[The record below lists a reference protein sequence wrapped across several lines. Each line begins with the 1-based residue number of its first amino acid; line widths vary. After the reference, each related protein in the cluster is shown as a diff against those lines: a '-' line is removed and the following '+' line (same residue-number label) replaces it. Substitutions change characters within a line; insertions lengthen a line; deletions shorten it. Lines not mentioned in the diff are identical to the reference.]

1 MLGEAVA
8 AAPSG
13 AGLASRAT
21 RGPDVPGFPRRC
33 LALGIGRRSYRP
45 RGLAALPRD
54 TLRAM
59 QRLRLTTAGESHG
72 PGLTAVLQGMPAGL
86 KVDFE
91 LVARDLRR
99 RQHGHGRGRR
109 MQIEQDAV
117 EVRGGVRGGETLGS
131 PIALWIANRD
141 YASWEKVMHAAEVDP
156 RAAEQRRL
164 KAPRPGHVDLA
175 GGIKYDRRDLRDVL
189 ERASARETAARVAAG
204 AFAKMLL
211 AEVGVDLRSGVRSL
225 GPIGAG
231 RPVPSWSELLRVDD
245 DSPLR
250 AIDREL
256 ETEMVALVD
265 RAKEEGD
272 TLGGAV
278 TVIAHGVPAGLGAHV
293 HWDEKL
299 DGQLAQAVGSI
310 PAVKAVEIGDA
321 LRASAGFGSA
331 AHDPIEHQPPATGVA
346 PEAAW
351 AWRRPSNHAGGLEG
365 GITNGEDVV
374 ITAYMKP
381 ISTLRRAIPSVDLD
395 TLEPHRAQY
404 ERSDVTAL
412 PACGVVA
419 EAMVALVLAD
429 ALLVK
434 LGGDSLEEV
443 LAHLEATR
451 SRQRQ
456 WPGPAVPVE

>member
-1 MLGEAVA
+1 V
-8 AAPSG
+8 
-13 AGLASRAT
+13 
-21 RGPDVPGFPRRC
+21 RR
-33 LALGIGRRSYRP
+33 LFLI
-45 RGLAALPRD
+45 
-54 TLRAM
+54 
-59 QRLRLTTAGESHG
+59 TAGESHG
-72 PGLTAVLQGMPAGL
+72 PGLTAILRGLPAGL
-86 KVDFE
+86 RVDFE
-91 LVARDLRR
+91 LIARDLRR

-131 PIALWIANRD
+131 PVALWIANRD
-141 YASWEKVMHAAEVDP
+141 YANWEKVMDAAAVDP

-189 ERASARETAARVAAG
+189 ERASARETAARVAVG

-211 AEVGVDLRSGVRSL
+211 REVAGVEVRSGVRSL

-231 RPVPSWSELLRVDD
+231 KSAPSWGDLLKVDD
-245 DSPLR
+245 ESPLR
-250 AIDREL
+250 AIDGEL
-256 ETEMVALVD
+256 EAEMVALVD
-265 RAKEEGD
+265 QAKEAGD

-278 TVIAHGVPAGLGAHV
+278 TVIARGVPAGLGSHV

-299 DGQLAQAVGSI
+299 DGRLCAALASI

-331 AHDPIEHQPPATGVA
+331 AHDPIEYDAAATRGDA
-346 PEAAW
+346 GSSGSGSPSAL

-374 ITAYMKP
+374 LTAYMKP
-381 ISTLRRAIPSVDLD
+381 ISTLRQAIGSVDLD

-412 PACGVVA
+412 PACGVVG

-429 ALLVK
+429 ALLEK
-434 LGGDSLEEV
+434 LGGDSLAE
-443 LAHLEATR
+443 LRAHFDATIAL
-451 SRQRQ
+451 QRR
-456 WPGPAVPVE
+456 WPLPVE